1 MGSDVDVLV
10 VGAGPAGLLLAGDL
24 SRGRSALHR
33 RGTARRGIPADS
45 RIRRSRPNDGATGRP
60 RPCRRPADDRPPQP
74 DPAIPADRSVAP
86 ADPLPPRA
94 REMRFP
100 PRLKPGIPT
109 QDQGWHGR
117 RPWTIGFGR
126 QAGSGGRG
134 SIEGP
139 SARNSS
145 RQMSRIWRSSTC
157 CPSRLGG
164 SGVRDAGLP
173 SDARR
178 AACAPRRRTSS
189 AATDGPANATIAREL
204 RVHYVEGLMH
214 PGGPGVLVCCTRPE
228 PGGS

>member
-109 QDQGWHGR
+109 RSGMAWPCGHGR
-117 RPWTIGFGR
+117 LVSADR
-126 QAGSGGRG
+126 QAVGGAVRLRARRRATAPGRCRVSGGRRRVVLHG
-134 SIEGP
+134 SVEVESGTRVFRAMP
-139 SARNSS
+139 
-145 RQMSRIWRSSTC
+145 
-157 CPSRLGG
+157 GG
-164 SGVRDAGLP
+164 QP
-173 SDARR
+173 
-178 AACAPRRRTSS
+178 APR
-189 AATDGPANATIAREL
+189 A
-204 RVHYVEGLMH
+204 
-214 PGGPGVLVCCTRPE
+214 GGPRRPRPTARPTPPSPASYVCTMWRD
-228 PGGS
+228 